1 MSDRERKN
9 RSALPRRDFL
19 QKAAAIGIAGGLGTS
34 VLDALAAE
42 PTATLPF
49 ANGERELVKYP
60 EKRPL
65 LRLSTRPP
73 QLETP
78 FEIFNEGIITPN
90 DAFFVRY
97 HLANIPASVDPVT
110 YRIKIGGLVDTP
122 LELSLNDLKT
132 QFEPIEYIAVNQCSG
147 NSRGFF
153 EPRVTGGQA
162 GNGLMGNAKWRGV
175 PLRKILEKAGLQAN
189 AVQVTFNGLDGP
201 VLPATPDFVKAFN
214 VDDMMADDV
223 MLAYSM
229 NGEDLPMLNGYPVR
243 LIVPGWYGT
252 NWVKHVSDITVID
265 KVFNGFW
272 MNPAYRIPNN
282 PCACVEPG
290 TAVKSSVPINRFDV
304 RSFVTSLQSGATV
317 KAGRETVVRG
327 IAFDA
332 GFGITDVALSTDGGR
347 TWRAATL
354 GKDMGKYS
362 FREWKTSVKLS
373 AGMHDIMVRA
383 VNRIGQSQPTR
394 PLWNP
399 TGYMRNVVESVQ
411 VKAV

>member
-1 MSDRERKN
+1 M
-9 RSALPRRDFL
+9 
-19 QKAAAIGIAGGLGTS
+19 QKAAAVGIAGGLGGHL
-34 VLDALAAE
+34 VDAIAGDQ
-42 PTATLPF
+42 TQTLPF
-49 ANGERELVKYP
+49 VNGTRELVKYP

-65 LRLSTRPP
+65 LRLTTRPP

-78 FEIFNEGIITPN
+78 FEVFNEGIITPN

-97 HLANIPASVDPVT
+97 HLANIPLSVDPDT
-110 YRIKIGGLVDTP
+110 YRIKIGGLVNTP
-122 LELSLNDLKT
+122 LELSLEDLKT
-132 QFEPIEYIAVNQCSG
+132 QFEPIEYVAVNQCSG

-153 EPRVTGGQA
+153 EPRVNGGQA

-189 AVQVTFNGLDGP
+189 AKQVTFDGLDGP

-229 NGEDLPMLNGYPVR
+229 NDADLPMLNGYPVR

-272 MNPAYRIPNN
+272 MNPAYRIPDNA
-282 PCACVEPG
+282 CACVEPG
-290 TAVKSSVPINRFDV
+290 KAPKSTVPINRFDV
-304 RSFVTSLQSGATV
+304 RSFITSLHPGATV
-317 KAGRETVVRG
+317 KAHRETVVRG

-332 GFGITDVALSTDGGR
+332 GFGITEVALSTDGGR

-362 FREWKTSVKLS
+362 FREWRTSVKLAPGS
-373 AGMHDIMVRA
+373 HELMVRA
-383 VNRIGQSQPTR
+383 FNRIGQSQPAKA
-394 PLWNP
+394 LWNP
-399 TGYMRNVVESVQ
+399 AGYMRNVIESVNI
-411 VKAV
+411 KAA

>member
-1 MSDRERKN
+1 MTDKQHKDIP
-9 RSALPRRDFL
+9 ALTRRNFM
-19 QKAAAIGIAGGLGTS
+19 QKAAAVGVAGGLGGHM
-34 VLDALAAE
+34 LGALAAE
-42 PTATLPF
+42 TATLPF
-49 ANGERELVKYP
+49 ANGQRDLVKYP

-65 LRLSTRPP
+65 LLLTTRPP

-78 FEIFNEGIITPN
+78 FEVFNEGVITPN

-97 HLANIPASVDPVT
+97 HLANIPTSVDPET
-110 YRIKIGGLVDTP
+110 YRIKIGGLVNTP

-153 EPRVTGGQA
+153 EPRVNGGQA

-175 PLRKILEKAGLQAN
+175 PLHKIMEKAGIQKGGR
-189 AVQVTFNGLDGP
+189 QMTFDGLDAP
-201 VLPATPDFVKAFN
+201 VLPATPDYIKAFN
-214 VDDMMADDV
+214 IDDMMADDV

-252 NWVKHVSDITVID
+252 IWVKHVSEIKVID
-265 KVFNGFW
+265 DVFNGFF
-272 MNPAYRIPNN
+272 MNPAYRIADNA
-282 PCACVEPG
+282 CACVAPG
-290 TAVKSSVPINRFDV
+290 TTPKSTVPINRFDV
-304 RSFVTSLQSGATV
+304 RSFITNLHPGARV
-317 KAGRETVVRG
+317 KAGRETPVRG

-332 GFGITDVALSTDGGR
+332 GFGITDVAVSADGGR

-362 FREWKTSVKLS
+362 FREWMTSVRLP
-373 AGMHDIMVRA
+373 AGTHEIMVRA
-383 VNRIGQSQPTR
+383 TNRIGQSQPIK

-411 VKAV
+411 VKAT

>member
-1 MSDRERKN
+1 MSVRDGQN

-19 QKAAAIGIAGGLGTS
+19 RKAVAIGIAGGLYTRMM
-34 VLDALAAE
+34 DPLAAA

-49 ANGERELVKYP
+49 ANGERELVQYP

-65 LRLSTRPP
+65 LRLTTRPP

-78 FEIFNEGIITPN
+78 FEVFNEGVITPN

-97 HLANIPASVDPVT
+97 HLANIPLSIDPDT
-110 YRIKIGGLVDTP
+110 YRIKIGGLVNTP
-122 LELSLNDLKT
+122 LELSLSDLKT
-132 QFEPIEYIAVNQCSG
+132 QFDAIEYVAVNQCSG
-147 NSRGFF
+147 NGRGFF
-153 EPRVTGGQA
+153 EPRVAGGQA

-175 PLRKILEKAGLQAN
+175 PLHRILEKAGLESTAKQI
-189 AVQVTFNGLDGP
+189 TFNGLDSP

-214 VDDMMADDV
+214 VDDMMAADV

-229 NGEDLPMLNGYPVR
+229 NDADLPMLNGYPVR

-252 NWVKHVSDITVID
+252 HWVKHVSEITVID
-265 KVFNGFW
+265 NVFNGFF

-282 PCACVEPG
+282 ACACVAPG
-290 TAVKSSVPINRFDV
+290 TAPQSTTPINRFDV
-304 RSFVTSLQSGATV
+304 RSFVTSLHPGATV
-317 KAGRETVVRG
+317 KAGRDMEVRG

-332 GFGITDVALSTDGGR
+332 GFGITDVAISTDGGN
-347 TWRAATL
+347 TWRTTRL
-354 GKDMGKYS
+354 GKDLGKYS
-362 FREWKTSVKLS
+362 FREWRTSVRLPP
-373 AGMHDIMVRA
+373 GTHEIMVRA
-383 VNRIGQSQPTR
+383 VNRIGQSQPMQ

-399 TGYMRNVVESVQ
+399 AGYMRNVVESVQ